1 MAKRKAAPKDD
12 AVEGSTPQEAP
23 DNSVYIG
30 KSVKPEYHSVSGSP
44 TGTG

>member
-12 AVEGSTPQEAP
+12 AVEGGAPQEAP

-30 KSVKPEYHSVSGSP
+30 KSVRAEYILSGLP